1 MGRLFVKYAQKSKQL
16 PPATYDNFIST
27 AERDDQGRVKSPDP
41 KHHTHNRIEPTMPF
55 DNENASGTYYRHNP
69 TLRGFV
75 DAMLWASNDE
85 SNEQGG
91 EPLDRNYGREDIAP
105 NTLRRIAGFIANFH
119 DAAQTQFPEGTPTHD
134 DGSELG
140 SEQGGHDLFLTA
152 AGHGVG
158 FWDGDWGDD
167 GDTLTEIVKAIGG
180 RDIEYGGPYIG
191 DDGMIYIHGWES

>member
-1 MGRLFVKYAQKSKQL
+1 MSKL
-16 PPATYDNFIST
+16 S
-27 AERDDQGRVKSPDP
+27 
-41 KHHTHNRIEPTMPF
+41 
-55 DNENASGTYYRHNP
+55 NEDLAGTYYRHNP

-85 SNEQGG
+85 STPEGG
-91 EPLDRNYGREDIAP
+91 EPMDRNYGRGDTAP
-105 NTLRRIAGFIANFH
+105 ATLRRIAGFIANFH
-119 DAAQTQFPEGTPTHD
+119 AAVDVHFCTAPPTHD
-134 DGSELG
+134 DGSTLG

-180 RDIEYGGPYIG
+180 SEIEFGGPYVG
-191 DDGMIYIHGWES
+191 DDGLVYIAGWES